1 MDNKASEIKKTLIQL
16 VKYGIIGVSNTL
28 ITLITFYVLNTLLNV
43 PYVPANVTGYVLGV
57 ANSFFWNRTWVFK
70 TKNNWRREAV
80 LFVIGF
86 LLCWGLQILFSWVLL
101 EVCDMKD
108 LTISWLPMKKAGQ
121 NIVMI
126 LSMVVYTL
134 ANYAYNRTFTFREQS
149 DDQQ

>member
-1 MDNKASEIKKTLIQL
+1 MEDNKTSEIKKTLVQL
-16 VKYGIIGVSNTL
+16 IKYGIIGVSNTL

-43 PYVPANVTGYVLGV
+43 PYVPANVAGYVLGV

-70 TKNNWRREAV
+70 TKNNWRREAL
-80 LFVIGF
+80 LFVVGF

-101 EVCDMKD
+101 EPCGMKD

-126 LSMVVYTL
+126 LAMVVYTL
-134 ANYAYNRTFTFREQS
+134 ANYAFNRTFTFREH
-149 DDQQ
+149 QQ